1 MPGIAV
7 QITRFVDASQPG
19 FVECAFVDAHQRT
32 WSFIEKIPIVTSEDL
47 WIDSS
52 YPQPGII
59 ECKVLSRC
67 EDAAGAIITVDTT
80 LPDGVESV
88 DGMSR
93 FEIRP
98 EQLVVD

>member
-1 MPGIAV
+1 MSGIAI

-19 FVECAFVDAHQRT
+19 FVECQFVDAHQRT

-52 YPQPGII
+52 YPQPGTI
-59 ECKVLSRC
+59 ECKVLSRF
-67 EDAAGAIITVDTT
+67 EGAGGLIIAVDTT
-80 LPDGVESV
+80 LPHGVESI

-98 EQLVVD
+98 EQLVID